1 MSHNNKMEQVVMDGK
16 YRDLIKLI
24 NLQRDKL
31 NNQQVEMTKV
41 CRLHIAKHHIFLTSV
56 LASLIMAPHKL
67 FVSHSDQM
75 IIFLLKASKKYVS

>member
-1 MSHNNKMEQVVMDGK
+1 MNHNNKMEQVVMDGK

-41 CRLHIAKHHIFLTSV
+41 CEPYIIKHSSFLN
-56 LASLIMAPHKL
+56 
-67 FVSHSDQM
+67 
-75 IIFLLKASKKYVS
+75 